1 MKEELTTAMHAEFD
15 ISPEKDAELRA
26 LSLLQMERDGIEIT
40 DEDLQEYGFTH
51 EQMEGYRKLWAHL
64 LTK

>member
-15 ISPEKDAELRA
+15 ISAEKDAELRA

-40 DEDLQEYGFTH
+40 DEDLNDYGFTK

-64 LTK
+64 LTN